1 MINQHMFK
9 KIVVVFGVFAVFTS
23 CTSDEENPFLITAT
37 QVGPLK
43 KEIRINQLDSI
54 FQNDSIVRQTS
65 GPEQLRSTDEIK
77 VYDKEGMALMSLE
90 PLQEFDST
98 STIGYIRILDDRY
111 ETKNGLSINS
121 TFKDIQ
127 ENYTISRI
135 ENTINSAVIFL
146 DEINAYITIDKNQLP
161 SNLRYDT
168 DSKIM
173 ASQIPDDA
181 KIKYFMIYWN

>member
-1 MINQHMFK
+1 MYK
-9 KIVVVFGVFAVFTS
+9 KALIFLGLCAAMVS
-23 CTSDEENPFLITAT
+23 CTSDEENPFLITPT

-43 KEIRINQLDSI
+43 KEVKINQLDSI

-65 GPEQLRSTDEIK
+65 GPDDFRSTDEIK
-77 VYDKEGMALMSLE
+77 IFGEDGAALMSLE

-98 STIGYIRILDDRY
+98 STIGYIRILDARY
-111 ETKNGLSINS
+111 ETKNGLNVNS
-121 TFKDIQ
+121 TFKDIM

-135 ENTINSAVIFL
+135 ENTINSAVVFL
-146 DEINAYITIDKNQLP
+146 DEINAYITIDKTQLP

-173 ASQIPDDA
+173 ASQIPGNA

>member
-1 MINQHMFK
+1 MYKRALLILGLC
-9 KIVVVFGVFAVFTS
+9 ITVLS
-23 CTSDEENPFLITAT
+23 CTSDEENPFLITPT

-43 KEIRINQLDSI
+43 KEVKINQLDSI
-54 FQNDSIVRQTS
+54 FEGDSIVRQTS

-77 VYDKEGMALMSLE
+77 IFDKEGNALMSLE

-98 STIGYIRILDDRY
+98 STIGYIRILDARY
-111 ETKNGLSINS
+111 ETKNGLNVKS
-121 TFKDIQ
+121 TFKDIL
-127 ENYTISRI
+127 ENYNISRI

-146 DEINAYITIDKNQLP
+146 DEINAYVTIDKNQLP
-161 SNLRYDT
+161 TSLRYDT

-173 ASQIPDDA
+173 ALQIPDDA

>member
-1 MINQHMFK
+1 MYK
-9 KIVVVFGVFAVFTS
+9 KTLLILGLCASIVS
-23 CTSDEENPFLITAT
+23 CNSDEENPFLITPT

-54 FQNDSIVRQTS
+54 FKNDSIVRQTS
-65 GPEQLRSTDEIK
+65 GPDDFRSTDEIK
-77 VYDKEGMALMSLE
+77 IFGEEGEALMTLE

-98 STIGYIRILDDRY
+98 STIGYIRILDPRY
-111 ETKNGLSINS
+111 ETKSGLNIGS
-121 TFKDIQ
+121 TFKSVT
-127 ENYTISRI
+127 ENYSISRI
-135 ENTINSAVIFL
+135 ENTINSAVVFL

>member
-1 MINQHMFK
+1 MYK
-9 KIVVVFGVFAVFTS
+9 RTLFTLGLLAS
-23 CTSDEENPFLITAT
+23 LTACTSDEENPFLISST
-37 QVGPLK
+37 QVGPLNK
-43 KEIRINQLDSI
+43 NVKINQLDSI
-54 FQNDSIVRQTS
+54 FKEDSIVRQTS

-77 VYDKEGMALMSLE
+77 IFDRDGNALLSLE

-98 STIGYIRILDDRY
+98 STIGYVRILDPRF
-111 ETKNGLSINS
+111 ETKSGLTIQS
-121 TFKDIQ
+121 TFKDIV

-135 ENTINSAVIFL
+135 ENTINSAVVFL
-146 DEINAYITIDKNQLP
+146 DEINAYVTIDKNQLP
-161 SNLRYDT
+161 TSLRYDT

>member
-1 MINQHMFK
+1 MYK
-9 KIVVVFGVFAVFTS
+9 KALLILGLAGLVS
-23 CTSDEENPFLITAT
+23 CNSENENPFLITST
-37 QVGPLK
+37 RVGPLK

-54 FQNDSIVRQTS
+54 FKNDSIVRQTS
-65 GPEQLRSTDEIK
+65 GPQDFRSTDEIK
-77 VYDKEGMALMSLE
+77 IFGEDGKALMTLE

-98 STIGYIRILDDRY
+98 STIGYIRILDPRF
-111 ETKNGLSINS
+111 ETKAGLNINS
-121 TFKDIQ
+121 TFKEVM

-146 DEINAYITIDKNQLP
+146 DEINAYITIDKSQLP